1 MASTQQLLSVDAL
14 AARIPDGAKIAVPP
28 DYSGVAMELT
38 RAMIRR
44 GIRDLH
50 LVCVPVSGLQ
60 ADMLIGAGAVA
71 TLETSAVTLGEYG
84 GAPRFAANLKRGA
97 FRMLDATCPAI
108 HAAIQAAGKGIPFMP
123 LRGMLGSDLLANRA
137 DWKVIDNPFATGQG
151 DDGRDPIVLL
161 PAIKPDIAIFHAPY
175 ADRNGNV
182 FIGRRRELVAMA
194 HAATMALVTVEE
206 LRDTDLLASEES
218 AAGTLT
224 AAYIGGVAQ
233 APRGS
238 WPLRLWDIHAE
249 DEAHL
254 KLYCEMARSDE
265 GFRRYLDQ
273 HVLGGA
279 RPDRA
284 AE

>member
-1 MASTQQLLSVDAL
+1 MSTIPVDML
-14 AARIPDGAKIAVPP
+14 AARIPDGAKVAVPP

-38 RAMIRR
+38 RALIRR

-60 ADMLIGAGAVA
+60 AELLIGAGAVA

-84 GAPRFAANLKRGA
+84 GAPRFQEALKRGG

-123 LRGMLGSDLLANRA
+123 LRGMLGTDLLRNRP
-137 DWKVIDNPFATGQG
+137 DWKQIDNPFSE
-151 DDGRDPIVLL
+151 DRDPIVLL
-161 PAIKPDIAIFHAPY
+161 PAIRPDFAVFHAPY

-194 HAATMALVTVEE
+194 HAAQTTLVTVEE
-206 LRDTDLLASEES
+206 VRDVDLLGSEET

-224 AAYIGGVAQ
+224 AAYIGGISEAT
-233 APRGS
+233 RGA
-238 WPLRLWDIHAE
+238 WPLRLWDIYDE

-254 KLYCEMARSDE
+254 KTYCEMARAAD
-265 GFRRYLDQ
+265 GFQRYLDTYVRDRDA
-273 HVLGGA
+273 HT
-279 RPDRA
+279 DRA

>member
-1 MASTQQLLSVDAL
+1 MASQLLPSVDAL
-14 AARIPDGAKIAVPP
+14 AARIPNGAKIAVPP

-44 GIRDLH
+44 DIRDLH

-84 GAPRFAANLKRGA
+84 GAPRFAAKLKQGA
-97 FRMLDATCPAI
+97 FRMMDATCPAI

-123 LRGMLGSDLLANRA
+123 LRGILGSDLLANRP
-137 DWKVIDNPFATGQG
+137 DWKVIDNPFSEQP
-151 DDGRDPIVLL
+151 DPIVLL
-161 PAIKPDIAIFHAPY
+161 PAIRPDLAVFHAPF

-182 FIGRRRELVAMA
+182 FIGRRRELIAMA
-194 HAATMALVTVEE
+194 HASAAALVTVEE
-206 LRDTDLLASEES
+206 VRDVDLLATEES

-224 AAYIGGVAQ
+224 AAYIGGIAE
-233 APRGS
+233 APRGA

-249 DEAHL
+249 DEVHL
-254 KLYCEMARSDE
+254 KTYCEMSRSDE
-265 GFRRYLDQ
+265 GFRSYLDRYV
-273 HVLGGA
+273 HAAG
-279 RPDRA
+279 RERA

>member
-1 MASTQQLLSVDAL
+1 MASVTLDRL
-14 AARIPDGAKIAVPP
+14 AAMIPNGAKVAVPP

-60 ADMLIGAGAVA
+60 AELLIGAGAVK

-84 GAPRFAANLKRGA
+84 GAPRFQEALKRGA

-123 LRGMLGSDLLANRA
+123 LRGMLGTDLLRNRA
-137 DWKVIDNPFATGQG
+137 DWKVIDNPFSTGA
-151 DDGRDPIVLL
+151 DPIVLL
-161 PAIKPDIAIFHAPY
+161 PAIRPDFAVFHAPY

-194 HAATMALVTVEE
+194 HAAQTTLVTVEE
-206 LRDTDLLASEES
+206 IRDTDLLASEET

-224 AAYIGGVAQ
+224 AAYIGGIAE
-233 APRGS
+233 APRGA
-238 WPLRLWDIHAE
+238 WPLRLWDIHDE

-254 KLYCEMARSDE
+254 KLYCEMARSGE
-265 GFRRYLDQ
+265 GFQRYLDAF
-273 HVLGGA
+273 V
-279 RPDRA
+279 RDMKA